1 MEKPL
6 FALNGYLRKKDETDI
21 VIKNKARL
29 VAQGYN
35 QQKGIDYDETVGLVA
50 RIKAIRIFLTF
61 ATYMNFTVYQMD
73 VKSAFLIRKL
83 KEEVYVKQPSG
94 FESSEFPNICKLD
107 KALWTYTSSKSM
119 IKQFKRGILINQE
132 KYVKDLL
139 KKYEINGSA
148 VKNPMVP
155 LNSLGLDLNGKSVNE
170 TQYRGYG
177 EAIEAK
183 GTLKKSLLPPRWR
196 LLMAQIIQCLRGET
210 GGFEDIINKL
220 NKKTKEK
227 VGLYPRFLSLLLAY
241 KMEGYGNDNV
251 TLNPTVDEPVV
262 LKAPKTSLKDEKKVP
277 QCKKI
282 RAISAR
288 RKQIP
293 VLYNHPQSKIE
304 AVKCVSSSKKD
315 TGQAAS
321 VASTDEADPVE
332 TDPNDSVSLQQAST
346 DEADPVKTDPNDSV
360 SLQQGIVKG
369 TNTISFDH
377 IFAGTNLSV
386 LNVKVGFMD
395 LDSPKDDEP
404 IIIQDEEED
413 NVEKVQP
420 EVPKETED
428 ALAFHPLSLSNSLP
442 TELKEL
448 PSKFN
453 DLTRP
458 RSRPWMLFQVFS
470 TRLLKP
476 WTDQAG
482 THPTEGEKNTTQVTI
497 TRLFQRIIAKVAK
510 RANLNSQST
519 TTPPPTTTTIEV
531 GLIKKDKGNK
541 AMSSKYAEE
550 EDNRSD
556 FNEHA
561 NLTGSMVESSK
572 KKKLKIFDFV
582 IKEAELEIHFYKPLS
597 EQDHILKLNDLG
609 RKKRKNAD
617 DIHDYFRSTKRYKS
631 SVQYEDH
638 PFRTVL
644 NEPILEMT
652 LRDFLHFPGNCLATF
667 LVRPVDAPISVGSHA
682 ILVIDL
688 FDETLR
694 AAAAKLVIMN
704 VLDDEDTL
712 LRTSQK
718 SIATRVIQRKATTPS
733 TYSASKGK
741 RITTPSYADFSSF
754 KKIKHMVLDEGPS
767 STKFVSDFTPSSD
780 EVCRAL
786 FGSLV
791 STKEARFFHAAF
803 FNLLYPDVQRNLD
816 GLTLTKLAN
825 FHEVTAVR
833 FVMSNNMLNREALAL
848 FVEIFKLCGEVVI
861 LKNQQ
866 FKSAHVVS
874 KLKADTERFEEKE
887 VVFLATDASMQLK
900 IKALKD
906 ILDLVDQE
914 RSLKSHAC
922 GESQALREVA
932 DLGSSL
938 ELKSM
943 KDYDLIIEKV
953 YDRAVDTFYLVK
965 FSYVD
970 LLVHFSDQ
978 CLGKLITLK
987 PPIMHSGNTSGAGP
1001 FVNPFL

>member
-1 MEKPL
+1 M
-6 FALNGYLRKKDETDI
+6 
-21 VIKNKARL
+21 
-29 VAQGYN
+29 
-35 QQKGIDYDETVGLVA
+35 
-50 RIKAIRIFLTF
+50 
-61 ATYMNFTVYQMD
+61 MD
-73 VKSAFLIRKL
+73 VLTYFL
-83 KEEVYVKQPSG
+83 G
-94 FESSEFPNICKLD
+94 FQ
-107 KALWTYTSSKSM
+107 
-119 IKQFKRGILINQE
+119 IKQSERGISINQE

-139 KKYEINGSA
+139 KKYKINGSS

-155 LNSLGLDLNGKSVNE
+155 LNNLGLDLNGKSVNE
-170 TQYRGYG
+170 TQYRETIRQWFPTIGYG

-183 GTLKKSLLPPRWR
+183 GTLKKSLLPIS
-196 LLMAQIIQCLRGET
+196 A
-210 GGFEDIINKL
+210 
-220 NKKTKEK
+220 
-227 VGLYPRFLSLLLAY
+227 
-241 KMEGYGNDNV
+241 
-251 TLNPTVDEPVV
+251 DEPVV
-262 LKAPKTSLKDEKKVP
+262 LKAPKTSLKDKKKVP
-277 QCKKI
+277 QGKKI
-282 RAISAR
+282 GAISAR
-288 RKQIP
+288 RKEIP
-293 VLYNHPQSKIE
+293 VLYNHPQFKIE
-304 AVKCVSSSKKD
+304 AVKCVSSSKRD
-315 TGQAAS
+315 TGHAAS

-346 DEADPVKTDPNDSV
+346 DKADPVKIDPNDSV

-386 LNVKVGFMD
+386 LNVKVSFMD

-420 EVPKETED
+420 EAKIKTLD
-428 ALAFHPLSLSNSLP
+428 ALLSLLNKV
-442 TELKEL
+442 TEALDSHLK
-448 PSKFN
+448 
-453 DLTRP
+453 
-458 RSRPWMLFQVFS
+458 RSPQI
-470 TRLLKP
+470 K
-476 WTDQAG
+476 
-482 THPTEGEKNTTQVTI
+482 
-497 TRLFQRIIAKVAK
+497 
-510 RANLNSQST
+510 
-519 TTPPPTTTTIEV
+519 V

-561 NLTGSMVESSK
+561 NLTGSVVESSK

-582 IKEAELEIHFYKPLS
+582 IEEAELEIHFYKPLS
-597 EQDHILKLNDLG
+597 KQDHIFKLNDLG

-617 DIHDYFRSTKRYKS
+617 DIHDCFRSTKRYKS

-638 PFRTVL
+638 PVRTVL
-644 NEPILEMT
+644 NEQILEMT
-652 LRDFLHFPGNCLATF
+652 LRDFLHFLGNCLAAF
-667 LVRPVDAPISVGSHA
+667 LVRPVDAPISVGSPA

-688 FDETLR
+688 FDEALR
-694 AAAAKLVIMN
+694 ATAAKLVIMN

-718 SIATRVIQRKATTPS
+718 SVATHVIQRRATASS

-741 RITTPSYADFSSF
+741 RITTPSYANFLSF

-780 EVCRAL
+780 EVCGAL
-786 FGSLV
+786 FRSLV
-791 STKEARFFHAAF
+791 STKEARFFHATF
-803 FNLLYPDVQRNLD
+803 FNLLYPDVQHNLD

-825 FHEVTAVR
+825 FHDVTAVR

-848 FVEIFKLCGEVVI
+848 FVEGFKLRGEVVI

-874 KLKADTERFEEKE
+874 KLKADTERILLGLWSLLERLLRMIKIFF
-887 VVFLATDASMQLK
+887 VLGVRGLK
-900 IKALKD
+900 RK
-906 ILDLVDQE
+906 
-914 RSLKSHAC
+914 RKSHAC

-943 KDYDLIIEKV
+943 KDYDPIIEKD

-978 CLGKLITLK
+978 YLGKLITLK
-987 PPIMHSGNTSGAGP
+987 PPIMHSGMRLLPHIMLHNLLLQAQTSKHRTALAHSFEAARYILKFSPTFGKEDAATWDGGKSTWGGRARGFGTVPGNLDMIRIPSFMIMLVGAAVTGVGP
-1001 FVNPFL
+1001 GYALKFVKGKSLKPFGRLWWDEIVSTVVTRPQLHNQAILHRVQGRVLTIRENARLQGFPDYYKLFGPV